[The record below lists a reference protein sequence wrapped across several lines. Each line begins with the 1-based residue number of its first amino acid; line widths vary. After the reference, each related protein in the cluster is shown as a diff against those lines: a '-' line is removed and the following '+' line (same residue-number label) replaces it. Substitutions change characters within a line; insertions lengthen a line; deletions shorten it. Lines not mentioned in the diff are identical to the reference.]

1 MNPQLQK
8 QIGVGALAGIVV
20 AGLIYFLLGGK
31 RTDLEAIRTDVNTL
45 QAEVDKGKL
54 LKANYEKLREEVAK
68 QDKRIEELIKIMPSD
83 ADYGEIPYRIKK
95 LADDAGIDQ
104 VAFAL
109 KPERKDAYYTE
120 KPVEFEFRVGYHS
133 FGQFA
138 SLVSGY
144 DKIINISNIEFTRR
158 TDNRSVYPASLK
170 CTISAFV
177 YNPEPPPAEPAKKP
191 APAPASAP
199 KGGAKED

>member
-8 QIGVGALAGIVV
+8 QIGIGALAGIIL
-20 AGLIYFLLGGK
+20 AGLVYFLLQGK
-31 RTDLEAIRTDVNTL
+31 RTELEAISASIKTIQADVD
-45 QAEVDKGKL
+45 QGKL
-54 LKANYEKLREEVAK
+54 LKASYEKLKEEVAK

-83 ADYGEIPYRIKK
+83 TDYGEIPYRIKK
-95 LADDAGIDQ
+95 IADDAGIDQ
-104 VAFAL
+104 VAFSL

-138 SLVSGY
+138 ALISGY
-144 DKIINISNIEFTRR
+144 DKIINISNIEFTRPA
-158 TDNRSVYPASLK
+158 TKGGVYPAIVK

-177 YNPEPPPAEPAKKP
+177 YNPEPPPPAEPLNKP
-191 APAPASAP
+191 AAAPAPKA
-199 KGGAKED
+199 GAKED

>member
-1 MNPQLQK
+1 MNPHLQK
-8 QIGVGALAGIVV
+8 QIGLGALAGIIL
-20 AGLIYFLLGGK
+20 AGLVYFYLGGK
-31 RTDLEAIRTDVNTL
+31 RTDLEALHAENTSL
-45 QAEVDKGKL
+45 QAQVDKGKL
-54 LKANYEKLREEVAK
+54 LKASYEKLREEVAK

-83 ADYGEIPYRIKK
+83 TDYGEIPYRIKK

-104 VAFAL
+104 VAFSL

-133 FGQFA
+133 FGQFV

-144 DKIINISNIEFTRR
+144 DKIINVSNIEFLRK
-158 TDNRSVYPASLK
+158 TDNRTLYPATVK

-177 YNPEPPPAEPAKKP
+177 YNPEPPPVEPVKKP
-191 APAPASAP
+191 AAAPAAAG
-199 KGGAKED
+199 KDD

>member
-8 QIGVGALAGIVV
+8 QIGVGAVAGIVL
-20 AGLIYFLLGGK
+20 AGLVYFLLGGK
-31 RTDLEAIRTDVNTL
+31 RSELETTRTEVKTL
-45 QAEVDKGKL
+45 QAEVDKGRL
-54 LKANYEKLREEVAK
+54 LKASYEKLRDEVAK
-68 QDKRIEELIKIMPSD
+68 QDKRIEELIKIMPSE

-104 VAFAL
+104 VSFAL

-133 FGQFA
+133 FGQFT

-144 DKIINISNIEFTRR
+144 DKIINVSNIEF
-158 TDNRSVYPASLK
+158 NRKADKGGLYPATVK
-170 CTISAFV
+170 CIVSAFI
-177 YNPEPPPAEPAKKP
+177 YNPEPPPAAPAK
-191 APAPASAP
+191 APAKAPAA

>member
-8 QIGVGALAGIVV
+8 QIGLGALAGIIL
-20 AGLIYFLLGGK
+20 AGLVYFYLGGK
-31 RTDLEAIRTDVNTL
+31 RTDLEALHAENSSL
-45 QAEVDKGKL
+45 QAQVDKGKL
-54 LKANYEKLREEVAK
+54 LKASYEKLREEVAK

-83 ADYGEIPYRIKK
+83 TDYGEIPYRIKK

-104 VAFAL
+104 VAFSL

-138 SLVSGY
+138 SLISGY
-144 DKIINISNIEFTRR
+144 DKIINVSNIEFLRK
-158 TDNRSVYPASLK
+158 TDNRTLYPATVK

-177 YNPEPPPAEPAKKP
+177 YNPEPPPVEPAKKP
-191 APAPASAP
+191 AAAPAPAG
-199 KGGAKED
+199 KKED

>member
-8 QIGVGALAGIVV
+8 QIGVGALAGILL
-20 AGLIYFLLGGK
+20 AGLVYFLLGGK
-31 RTDLEAIRTDVNTL
+31 RSELESINADVKNL
-45 QAEVDKGKL
+45 QDSVDKGKL
-54 LKANYEKLREEVAK
+54 LKASYEKLREEVAK

-83 ADYGEIPYRIKK
+83 TDYGEIPYRIKK

-104 VAFAL
+104 VSFSL
-109 KPERKDAYYTE
+109 KPERKTAYFTE

-144 DKIINISNIEFTRR
+144 DKIINISNIEFSRK
-158 TDNRSVYPASLK
+158 TDNRSVYPAAVK
-170 CTISAFV
+170 CTISAFI
-177 YNPEPPPAEPAKKP
+177 YNPEPPPVEPEKKS
-191 APAPASAP
+191 APAAP
-199 KGGAKED
+199 GAAAKED

>member
-8 QIGVGALAGIVV
+8 QIGIGALAGIVL
-20 AGLIYFLLGGK
+20 AGLVYFLLQGK
-31 RTDLEAIRTDVNTL
+31 RTELEAISASIKTIQADVD
-45 QAEVDKGKL
+45 QGKL
-54 LKANYEKLREEVAK
+54 LKASYEKLKEEVAK

-83 ADYGEIPYRIKK
+83 SDYGEIPYRIKK
-95 LADDAGIDQ
+95 IADDAGIDQ
-104 VAFAL
+104 VAFSL

-138 SLVSGY
+138 ALISGY
-144 DKIINISNIEFTRR
+144 DKIINISNIEFTRPAAKGG
-158 TDNRSVYPASLK
+158 VYPAIVK

-177 YNPEPPPAEPAKKP
+177 YNPEPPPPAEPSKKP
-191 APAPASAP
+191 AAAPAPKA
-199 KGGAKED
+199 GAKED

>member
-8 QIGVGALAGIVV
+8 QIGLGALAGIIL
-20 AGLIYFLLGGK
+20 AGLVYFYLGGK
-31 RTDLEAIRTDVNTL
+31 RTDLEALHAENSSL
-45 QAEVDKGKL
+45 QAQVDKGKL
-54 LKANYEKLREEVAK
+54 LKASYEKLREEVAK

-83 ADYGEIPYRIKK
+83 TDYGEIPYRIKK

-104 VAFAL
+104 VAFSL

-144 DKIINISNIEFTRR
+144 EKIINVSNIEFLRK
-158 TDNRSVYPASLK
+158 TDNRTLYPATVK

-177 YNPEPPPAEPAKKP
+177 YNPEPPPVEPAKKP
-191 APAPASAP
+191 AAAPAPAG
-199 KGGAKED
+199 KKED

>member
-8 QIGVGALAGIVV
+8 QIGVGALVGIVL
-20 AGLIYFLLGGK
+20 AGLVYFLLGGK
-31 RTDLEAIRTDVNTL
+31 RSELEAINADVKTL

-54 LKANYEKLREEVAK
+54 LKQSYEKLREEVAK

-83 ADYGEIPYRIKK
+83 TDAGEIPYRIKK
-95 LADDAGIDQ
+95 IADDAGIDQ
-104 VAFAL
+104 VSFSR

-138 SLVSGY
+138 SLISGY
-144 DKIINISNIEFTRR
+144 DKIINISDVEFNRK
-158 TDNRSVYPASLK
+158 TDARSIYPASVK
-170 CTISAFV
+170 CTISAFI
-177 YNPEPPPAEPAKKP
+177 YNPEPPPVVPAPKP
-191 APAPASAP
+191 AAAPPKASS
-199 KGGAKED
+199 KED

>member
-8 QIGVGALAGIVV
+8 QIGVGALIGIVL
-20 AGLIYFLLGGK
+20 AGLVYFLLGGK
-31 RTDLEAIRTDVNTL
+31 RSDLEAVNADVKVL
-45 QAEVDKGKL
+45 QADVDKGKL
-54 LKANYEKLREEVAK
+54 LKASYEKLREEVAR

-104 VAFAL
+104 VSFSL
-109 KPERKDAYYTE
+109 KPERKDTYYTE

-138 SLVSGY
+138 SLLSGY
-144 DKIINISNIEFTRR
+144 DKIINISNIEFSRKTDTR
-158 TDNRSVYPASLK
+158 SLYPATVK
-170 CTISAFV
+170 CLISAFV
-177 YNPEPPPAEPAKKP
+177 YNPEPPPAEAVNKPA
-191 APAPASAP
+191 APAPKAGSR
-199 KGGAKED
+199 ED

>member
-8 QIGVGALAGIVV
+8 QIGIGALAGIVL
-20 AGLIYFLLGGK
+20 AGLVYFLLQGK
-31 RTDLEAIRTDVNTL
+31 RTELEAISASIKTIQADVD
-45 QAEVDKGKL
+45 QGKL
-54 LKANYEKLREEVAK
+54 LKASYEKLKEEVAK

-83 ADYGEIPYRIKK
+83 TDYGEIPYRIKK
-95 LADDAGIDQ
+95 IADDAGIDQ
-104 VAFAL
+104 VAFSL

-138 SLVSGY
+138 ALISGY
-144 DKIINISNIEFTRR
+144 DKIINISNIEFTRPA
-158 TDNRSVYPASLK
+158 TKGSVYPATVK

-191 APAPASAP
+191 AAATAP
-199 KGGAKED
+199 KAGAKED

>member
-8 QIGVGALAGIVV
+8 QIGLGALVGILLT
-20 AGLIYFLLGGK
+20 GLVYFYLGGK
-31 RTDLEAIRTDVNTL
+31 RTDLEALHADNRSL
-45 QAEVDKGKL
+45 QAQVDKGKL
-54 LKANYEKLREEVAK
+54 LKASYEKLREEVAK

-83 ADYGEIPYRIKK
+83 TDYGEIPYRIKK

-104 VAFAL
+104 VAFSL
-109 KPERKDAYYTE
+109 RPERKDAYYTE
-120 KPVEFEFRVGYHS
+120 KPVEFEFRVGYHA

-144 DKIINISNIEFTRR
+144 DKIINVSNIEFIRKADVR
-158 TDNRSVYPASLK
+158 TLYPATVK

-177 YNPEPPPAEPAKKP
+177 YNPEPPPAEPVKKP
-191 APAPASAP
+191 AAAPPRA
-199 KGGAKED
+199 GKED